1 MRCTRAVL
9 AAAVLRPHHRRP
21 QAVGMPPKKVKGA
34 KAKKQQGGKAKSRG
48 AGNRRNNP
56 KAFGA
61 ASGTKA
67 QARNAYRT
75 LEKQERKYHISLTDR
90 SVEVEVRSPPRCPAP
105 PPSPLHA
112 RPPCLAQVAPP
123 FVVAVVGPPGV
134 GKSTLIRS
142 LVKHWTKQNLNEP
155 VGPVTIITGKKRRIT
170 VVECPNDLN
179 AMCDIAK
186 VHPHPNS
193 KPNSKP
199 NPKPTKPKPKST
211 TKPKPKPNP
220 DPSAASRGQSPTPWP
235 WP

>member
-1 MRCTRAVL
+1 
-9 AAAVLRPHHRRP
+9 
-21 QAVGMPPKKVKGA
+21 MPPKKAAKGA

-56 KAFGA
+56 KAFAA

-67 QARNAYRT
+67 QAKNAYRT

-90 SVEVEVRSPPRCPAP
+90 SVDVEVS
-105 PPSPLHA
+105 
-112 RPPCLAQVAPP
+112 PP

-142 LVKHWTKQNLNEP
+142 LVKHWTKQNLNDP

-186 VHPHPNS
+186 VNPNPNSNLNPNPHPNPN
-193 KPNSKP
+193 PNSNHNDLNAMCDLAKVAALAWL
-199 NPKPTKPKPKST
+199 
-211 TKPKPKPNP
+211 
-220 DPSAASRGQSPTPWP
+220 PSRRQPWP
-235 WP
+235 